1 MESVLKKGGRM
12 KDVTVNETQAGDV
25 PEDFRERPNP
35 QAVQGLPSADDI
47 KSVTATRKSKFI
59 PSHGRLVVF
68 DVSITRAG
76 GKVENVEM
84 VEGDWINFRALAGI
98 ETGA

>member
-1 MESVLKKGGRM
+1 M

-35 QAVQGLPSADDI
+35 QAVQGSPPMDFRAKRLPSADDI